1 MCRASL
7 DLISSDDKSD
17 DAIVRFKSARYK
29 PISYVKE
36 GMVEELTAYLEKTT
50 GVKYSL
56 LVGRQQNVSSFM
68 RKLLVQRLESSV
80 FAFRESLNSMI
91 ESAENLLVWA
101 EKVGEIP
108 VSKKR
113 KLPAVEDFYD
123 ITNDTIK
130 EIYDSFK
137 LYEQKNLF
145 RIPLKFIRED
155 FIDDVKSD
163 INLLKKI
170 RSEWFGKNDQFLIDS
185 KLEEFSRLLR
195 EHRTKYPKRKI
206 IVFSA
211 FADTVNYLGRVLQ
224 ENGNPLKVMKFTS
237 EDATTANREKIR
249 LNFDAGL
256 PKELQKDDF
265 DILIA
270 TDAISEGYNLNLAG
284 EIFNYDI
291 PYNPT
296 RVIQRI
302 GRINRINKNV
312 FSHLYIFN
320 FFPTEVGEAETRT
333 REISTLKMAM
343 IHAIMGEDTKVLT
356 SDEEVQSFFVE
367 RFKKELGKTEIAS
380 WDTPYRKLLD
390 QLKGTEVYNEAM
402 SIPYRARI
410 ARCVETTTPG
420 IIVFGK
426 KGNDFVFKMARGEDI
441 FMVTAEEAMKI
452 FEASK
457 EEEPQAVTTSFDAMY
472 QNLKSKLF
480 ADEDRRG
487 LEGRLKDALGIIKLM
502 RTSSQ
507 VDRAYVEDLLAVAKA
522 DALSGYEISFLSR
535 LRRSKILE
543 VSKVIP
549 HTYLLRKLQTI
560 ASVEAGEESLIL
572 TEQLLKA

>member
-36 GMVEELTAYLEKTT
+36 RMVEELTAYLEKTT

-195 EHRTKYPKRKI
+195 EHRTKDPKRKI

-270 TDAISEGYNLNLAG
+270 TDAISEGYNLNRAG

>member
-195 EHRTKYPKRKI
+195 EHRTKDPKRKI

-270 TDAISEGYNLNLAG
+270 TDAISEGYNLNRAG

-535 LRRSKILE
+535 LRRSNILE